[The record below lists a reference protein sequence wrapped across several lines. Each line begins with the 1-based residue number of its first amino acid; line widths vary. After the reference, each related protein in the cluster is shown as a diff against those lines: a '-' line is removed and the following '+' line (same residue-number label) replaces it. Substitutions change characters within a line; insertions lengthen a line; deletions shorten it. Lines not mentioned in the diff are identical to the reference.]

1 MSTNTKHEYPTCQF
15 CKTRGASIFC
25 DMASDEVEE
34 INVNK
39 GANHYS
45 KGQNIFQQG
54 FRPQGIYCINKGKIK
69 ITKNGDRGKE
79 QIIRLA
85 KEGDIIGYRAL
96 MSGENYSASA
106 YALDDAI
113 VCQIPKSTFFEIMQR
128 NPSLTHKMIFLLTHD
143 LKVAEQK
150 ITELAQKP
158 VRERLAETLIMLKQT
173 YGFEKD
179 NKTLDVTL
187 SREDIANI
195 VGTAT
200 ESIIRLLADFK
211 QEKLID
217 LAAKKIV
224 ILNLPKLLN
233 VANISD

>member
-1 MSTNTKHEYPTCQF
+1 MTKSKICLKFHRVTIF
-15 CKTRGASIFC
+15 ANRFIIILSALTIRGTGS
-25 DMASDEVEE
+25 
-34 INVNK
+34 
-39 GANHYS
+39 
-45 KGQNIFQQG
+45 
-54 FRPQGIYCINKGKIK
+54 
-69 ITKNGDRGKE
+69 
-79 QIIRLA
+79 
-85 KEGDIIGYRAL
+85 
-96 MSGENYSASA
+96 
-106 YALDDAI
+106 
-113 VCQIPKSTFFEIMQR
+113 
-128 NPSLTHKMIFLLTHD
+128 HKMIFLLTHD

-179 NKTLDVTL
+179 NKTIDVTL

-233 VANISD
+233 IANISD